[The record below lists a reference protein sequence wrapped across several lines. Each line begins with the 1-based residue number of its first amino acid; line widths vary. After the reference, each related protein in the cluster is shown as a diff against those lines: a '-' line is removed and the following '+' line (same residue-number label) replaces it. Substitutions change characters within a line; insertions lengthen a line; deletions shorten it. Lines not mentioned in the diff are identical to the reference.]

1 MLWPSV
7 HNMPVFDAADACN
20 RLYQI
25 TVSAR
30 HAINGARLKNI
41 LQALDAKRGDGPAS
55 DERRLQLVWLVPHDM
70 APDFADAGRRPIGGV
85 SSEERKDL
93 RQQFDEYVVGV
104 DFDALAGPHSTAIK
118 DSLNAGGADPVEAA
132 SKASHTPE

>member
-1 MLWPSV
+1 MLWLSV

-55 DERRLQLVWLVPHDM
+55 DERRLRLVWLVPHDM